1 MEPSTIFWSLFTI
14 NWLIWL
20 FEQYLAWRQYQV
32 HLKNE
37 KRPSLLSNLMTKR
50 NYARARLYKLDR
62 DRYGFVTDIF
72 SQVQTTIFV
81 FGGLMP
87 LLWNYCGNYTTNEIL
102 QSIYFVLFLT
112 VVDVVISFPFSYY
125 DTFIIEQ
132 KHGFNQQTF
141 GFFLKD
147 KAKKIVLN
155 LVLTL
160 PILSGI
166 IWLVQWG
173 GEYFF
178 FYLWLFISGIIF
190 VMMTIYPEFIAPLF
204 DKYVPL
210 PDGELKQ
217 KIEALAKK
225 VGFPLTK
232 LYVVQGS
239 KRSSH
244 SNAYMYGFWNNK
256 RIVLY
261 DTLLAP
267 ETIVELFGESEKKEE
282 PTQEN
287 LPVIDVSDSD
297 EEIDTNNAKNR
308 TKKGMTDDEVVAVLG
323 HELGHWKMH
332 HTVIHIVIAELNL
345 FLSLYIF
352 GSLYKNDT
360 LFEAFGFHGQHPT
373 LIGFLLVFQLA
384 LAIYNEI
391 AGVAQS
397 FLSRHMEF
405 SADRFSADLGYADT
419 LSNSLIKLGVD
430 NLSLP
435 VDDPLYSAV
444 HHSHP
449 PIPERVKVL
458 EKLKNDRVEISETTD
473 LGSE

>member
-1 MEPSTIFWSLFTI
+1 MDPSTIFWSLFAI

-37 KRPSLLSNLMTKR
+37 KRPALLSNLMTKR

-72 SQVQTTIFV
+72 NQVQTTIFV

-155 LVLTL
+155 LALTL

-178 FYLWLFISGIIF
+178 FYLWLFISAIIF

-282 PTQEN
+282 PTEEN

-297 EEIDTNNAKNR
+297 EETDASKAKNR

-323 HELGHWKMH
+323 HELGHWAMH

-435 VDDPLYSAV
+435 VDDPLYSMV

-458 EKLKNDRVEISETTD
+458 EKLK
-473 LGSE
+473 

>member
-1 MEPSTIFWSLFTI
+1 MDPSTIFWSLFSI
-14 NWLIWL
+14 NWLIFL

-37 KRPSLLSNLMTKR
+37 KRPSILSSLMTKR

-72 SQVQTTIFV
+72 NQIQTTAFV

-87 LLWNYCGNYTTNEIL
+87 LLWNYCGNFATNEIL
-102 QSIYFVLFLT
+102 QSIYFVLILT
-112 VVDVVISFPFSYY
+112 AVDIVISFPFSYY

-141 GFFLKD
+141 RFFLKD
-147 KAKKIVLN
+147 KVKKLFLN

-210 PDGELKQ
+210 PDGELRE

-267 ETIVELFGESEKKEE
+267 ETILQLFPETEKKDE
-282 PTQEN
+282 PAEEN
-287 LPVIDVSDSD
+287 LPVVDVSDS
-297 EEIDTNNAKNR
+297 EEETDANNAKNR

-323 HELGHWKMH
+323 HELGHWKMR

-345 FLSLYIF
+345 FLSLFIF
-352 GSLYKNDT
+352 GNLYKNDT
-360 LFEAFGFHGQHPT
+360 LFEAFGFSHGQHPT
-373 LIGFLLVFQLA
+373 LIGFLLVFQLC

-397 FLSRHMEF
+397 FLSRYMEF
-405 SADRFSADLGYADT
+405 EADRFSADLGYADT

-435 VDDPLYSAV
+435 VDDPLFSAI

-449 PIPERVKVL
+449 PIPERIRAL
-458 EKLKNDRVEISETTD
+458 DKLK
-473 LGSE
+473 